1 MSGSSIARR
10 ILDAAERAAG
20 EALEAER
27 ARQAEAL
34 RQGIERIDAAV
45 AARRA
50 AVEKRLG
57 ESFQQSVSAVRLAE
71 ANRVRA
77 ERRRTLDAVVAG
89 ALAAAREPRAY
100 RAWIERQLAAHAR
113 TGDQVVVAAAERPL
127 FEKDLAPVLAKHG
140 VKLAAE
146 TGSFQAG
153 FVVARPGSGT
163 RLNCTLDKAFA
174 EAVRATEVEVGRT
187 LFAS

>member
-1 MSGSSIARR
+1 MSGTSIARR

-27 ARQAEAL
+27 GRQAEAL
-34 RQGIERIDAAV
+34 RQGTERVEAAL

-50 AVEKRLG
+50 AAEKRLR
-57 ESFQQSVSAVRLAE
+57 ESFQQTVSAVRLTE

-77 ERRRTLDAVVAG
+77 ERRRALDAVIAG

-100 RAWIERQLAAHAR
+100 RAWLERQLAAHTRA
-113 TGDQVVVAAAERPL
+113 GDQIVVSAAERAL
-127 FEKDLAPVLAKHG
+127 FEKDLAPVLTKHG

-146 TGSFQAG
+146 MGSFQAG

-187 LFAS
+187 LFAT